1 MNNQVSDTSSGE
13 PLVYRAIV
21 EIAYYK
27 CCIEKK
33 SRTSIKKNGRC
44 CLLVPSST
52 GTVNATINLLEHFK
66 QNFFVWPIN
75 NPLR

>member
-27 CCIEKK
+27 CDFFLWKENF
-33 SRTSIKKNGRC
+33 TKN
-44 CLLVPSST
+44 
-52 GTVNATINLLEHFK
+52 IF
-66 QNFFVWPIN
+66 
-75 NPLR
+75 